1 MYNRT
6 PLNIGGKFSTIEPII
21 IHLMELNKL
30 LNKSDILLY
39 KGILNKIFREFDT
52 LEPQV
57 LGDLMDKLKE
67 LHQNLD
73 SIVKQKKIK
82 SMYDDD
88 FFKYTGEKSETDRW
102 FNECVKKDTL
112 LLKDIYRV
120 IRNKKKKLK

>member
-1 MYNRT
+1 
-6 PLNIGGKFSTIEPII
+6 
-21 IHLMELNKL
+21 MELNKL

-73 SIVKQKKIK
+73 SIVKQKKTK
-82 SMYDDD
+82 ELFDDE
-88 FFKYTGEKSETDRW
+88 FFQYTGEKREKDYKVSES
-102 FNECVKKDTL
+102 VKNDSV

-120 IRNKKKKLK
+120 IKKKKGS

>member
-1 MYNRT
+1 
-6 PLNIGGKFSTIEPII
+6 
-21 IHLMELNKL
+21 MELNKL
-30 LNKSDILLY
+30 LNKSDMLLY

-88 FFKYTGEKSETDRW
+88 FFKYTGEKGETDRW